1 MQQERLLENYWK
13 MKDIETVGKL
23 SLEELEAISN
33 DETLLGGDA
42 GANGV
47 IAKLEIA
54 EEAKGK
60 SSRKVYVSW
69 ISGIAATFILM
80 LGIGLALQSSRGPKD
95 TFDDPALAYA
105 QVQAVFRQIG
115 SGVQQGRDAVYES
128 EKAISDNVE
137 KTINKIR

>member
-1 MQQERLLENYWK
+1 
-13 MKDIETVGKL
+13 MKDIETIGKL

-33 DETLLGGDA
+33 DEALKAGDA
-42 GANGV
+42 GAKELV
-47 IAKLEIA
+47 AKLEIA
-54 EEAKGK
+54 EEAKGG

-69 ISGIAATFILM
+69 ISGIAASFILM
-80 LGIGLALQSSRGPKD
+80 LGIGLALQQSRAPKD

-128 EKAISDNVE
+128 EKAISENVE

>member
-1 MQQERLLENYWK
+1 
-13 MKDIETVGKL
+13 MKDIETIGKL

-33 DETLLGGDA
+33 DEVLKAGDA
-42 GANGV
+42 GAKELV
-47 IAKLEIA
+47 AKLEIA
-54 EEAKGK
+54 EEAKGG
-60 SSRKVYVSW
+60 SSRKVYVNW
-69 ISGIAATFILM
+69 ISGIAASFILM
-80 LGIGLALQSSRGPKD
+80 LGIGLALQQSREPKD

-128 EKAISDNVE
+128 EKTISENVE

>member
-1 MQQERLLENYWK
+1 
-13 MKDIETVGKL
+13 MKDIETIGKL

-33 DETLLGGDA
+33 DEALKAGDA
-42 GANGV
+42 GAKELV
-47 IAKLEIA
+47 AKLEIA
-54 EEAKGK
+54 EEAKGG

-69 ISGIAATFILM
+69 ISGIAASFILM
-80 LGIGLALQSSRGPKD
+80 LGIGLALQQSRAPKD
-95 TFDDPALAYA
+95 TFDDPTLAYA

-128 EKAISDNVE
+128 ERTISENVE